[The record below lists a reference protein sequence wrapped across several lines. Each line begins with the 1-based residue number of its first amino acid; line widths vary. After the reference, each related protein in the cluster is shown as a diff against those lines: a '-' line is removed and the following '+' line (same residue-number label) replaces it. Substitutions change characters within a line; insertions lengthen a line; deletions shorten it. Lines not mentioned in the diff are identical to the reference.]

1 MGRMRKPCTGRE
13 EVALLFWTGVV
24 VAAVLGFK
32 RLDWWV
38 PALVAGAVAAGQFF
52 YFQTLLGDGGA
63 RLELL
68 FSLILNLTMYYATF
82 SIGRAIGERRA
93 RRRQRKGRRGEP

>member
-1 MGRMRKPCTGRE
+1 
-13 EVALLFWTGVV
+13 LLFWAGAVLTGV
-24 VAAVLGFK
+24 LGYK

-38 PALVAGAVAAGQFF
+38 PALIACTVAAGQFF
-52 YFQTLLGDGGA
+52 YFQTLLGGHGA

-93 RRRQRKGRRGEP
+93 RRGKREPRRGGP